1 MRITGVRTVIYE
13 YPLQRPIGDVQSQGA
28 TRMADLAVFLE
39 TDEALVGVAVAGAGA
54 GPTIQALA
62 AELVGRDPRAVR
74 ALYELMQRIAF
85 KAGPHG
91 ALANAM
97 AALDCALWDLRAKA
111 NGVPLWRELG
121 ASSGRVAA
129 YASALDMALS
139 DADLGTYYRRMSERH
154 GIRAGKLKVGRD
166 LDRDLERLALVRDA
180 LASGS
185 AGARPSLMIDAN
197 EFWSPKQA
205 IRHIEAMEREFDLVW
220 AEEPVRRDD
229 HQGLARVSR
238 AVRAAVATGENLTAP
253 IQFAPLVLNGAAD
266 VLQIHVG
273 NLGITGSLRVAD
285 MADTFGLPVALV
297 NCPGRYAAHI
307 ATVLPN
313 HLMMEVLDVG
323 RDAVFTTGHTIEDGE
338 IVLGESPGIGLTFDE
353 ERLAA
358 HAVDRPTAR
367 TTSVGYRRSP
377 DSGLAE
383 SGVPSRARWADE
395 T

>member
-1 MRITGVRTVIYE
+1 MRITGVRTVLYE
-13 YPLQRPIGDVQSQGA
+13 YPLLRPIGDVQAHGIR
-28 TRMADLAVFLE
+28 RMAELAVFLE
-39 TDEALVGVAVAGAGA
+39 TDEALVGVAIAAASASATV
-54 GPTIQALA
+54 QALA
-62 AELVGRDPRAVR
+62 PELVGRDPRAVR
-74 ALYELMQRIAF
+74 ALYESLQRVAF
-85 KAGPHG
+85 KAGPSG
-91 ALANAM
+91 VLANAM

-129 YASALDMALS
+129 YASGLDMALS
-139 DADLGTYYRRMSERH
+139 DEELRTYYRGMSERY

-166 LDRDLERLALVRDA
+166 LDRDLERLAVMRDA

-185 AGARPSLMIDAN
+185 EGSAPSLMIDAN

-205 IRHIEAMEREFDLVW
+205 IRRIAAFERDFDLVW

-229 HQGLARVSR
+229 HRGLARVSS
-238 AVRAAVATGENLTAP
+238 AVRTAVATGENLTAP
-253 IQFAPLVLNGAAD
+253 IQFVPLLLHGSVD
-266 VLQIHVG
+266 VVQVG
-273 NLGITGSLRVAD
+273 VGTTGITGSLRIAE

-313 HLMMEVLDVG
+313 HLMMEVVDVG
-323 RDAVFTTGHTIEDGE
+323 RDVVFRTDHTIEGGE
-338 IVLGESPGIGLTFDE
+338 IVLGETPGIGITFDE
-353 ERLAA
+353 ERLAD
-358 HAVDRPTAR
+358 HAVDHPSAETLGV
-367 TTSVGYRRSP
+367 SYRRSP

-383 SGVPSRARWADE
+383 PGIPSRSRWADG